1 MNPVAQAAI
10 LVAFPV
16 LATVLGSVLA
26 GFAKPSATVTSGV
39 QHLAAGVVLA
49 AVATEVLPD
58 LRREGH
64 LLTAAAGFV
73 LAVALLLALNVLER
87 RLEAR
92 SAQRGGTKAFPVGL
106 IALVAVDLL
115 IDGLLVGLS
124 STLKGNQALIL
135 TVALTLEVVFLAL
148 SVATELAGRGFS
160 RRITIGVPSLLG
172 LAIATGAIGG
182 AATLS
187 GASTTVLAGVLAFG
201 AAALLF
207 LVTEELLLEAHET
220 QDTPLLTA
228 LFFAGFLGVYL
239 LGG

>member
-1 MNPVAQAAI
+1 MNPVAQAAV
-10 LVAFPV
+10 LVTFPV
-16 LATVLGSVLA
+16 LATVVGSLLA
-26 GFAKPSATVTSGV
+26 SFAKPSATVTSGV

-49 AVATEVLPD
+49 AVATEVLPG

-64 LLTAAAGFV
+64 LLIAAGGFV
-73 LAVALLLALNVLER
+73 VAVALLLALNALER
-87 RLEAR
+87 HLEAR
-92 SAQRGGTKAFPVGL
+92 TTQRGARVFPVGL
-106 IALVAVDLL
+106 IVLVAVDLL
-115 IDGLLVGLS
+115 IDGLLVGLG

-148 SVATELAGRGFS
+148 SVATELAGRGFA

-172 LAIATGAIGG
+172 LAIAAGAIGG

-187 GASTTVLAGVLAFG
+187 GASTAVLAGVLAFG

-207 LVTEELLLEAHET
+207 LVTEELLVEAHET
-220 QDTPLLTA
+220 EDTPLLTA
-228 LFFAGFLGVYL
+228 VFFAGFLGVYL